1 MAVLINVLATVAG
14 LAIKKTAS
22 TYALAAPALHE
33 TVIDQRGAVGDLR
46 ANSSLRAV
54 AQLSSQRQASLGYG
68 SRNSSWYWHRRNA
81 WKCDV

>member
-46 ANSSLRAV
+46 ANSSV
-54 AQLSSQRQASLGYG
+54 TGSCPIVVTTPGEPWVWLSE
-68 SRNSSWYWHRRNA
+68 
-81 WKCDV
+81 